1 MIKKAFKFL
10 SNNDVTKF
18 ILKSKELLDNE
29 GKSIELNDK
38 VK

>member
-18 ILKSKELLDNE
+18 ILKSKELLENE
-29 GKSIELNDK
+29 GKSE
-38 VK
+38 